1 MVAESQR
8 FIIVFSKTP
17 AKVHVTIRLRI
28 LAAKHFAAEAMPIGV
43 VPSDCHWNLKSR

>member
-8 FIIVFSKTP
+8 FMIVFSKNP
-17 AKVHVTIRLRI
+17 AKVRVTIHLTI